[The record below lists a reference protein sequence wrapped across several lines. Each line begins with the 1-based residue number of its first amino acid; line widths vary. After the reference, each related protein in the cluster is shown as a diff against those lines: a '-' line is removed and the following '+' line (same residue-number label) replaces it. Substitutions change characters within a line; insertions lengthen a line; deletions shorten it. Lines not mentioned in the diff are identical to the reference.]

1 MKSINH
7 NIRKIFVTGVILT
20 TTIFFNTC
28 ANMANYGSNKLSD
41 AARDKI
47 ENFQVLPDHNYY
59 YTGSNVRQQAL
70 IAIHKSYTVS
80 EGIWKKVEPTSKDL
94 KYMVGEMQKSV
105 VEPPYGYDI
114 LDPQG
119 KLIGIY
125 YSRWD
130 LWPVKMEGGNKVTIY
145 APDKKESARG
155 D

>member
-20 TTIFFNTC
+20 TTIFFYTC

-59 YTGSNVRQQAL
+59 YTGSNVRPQAL

-80 EGIWKKVEPTSKDL
+80 EGIWKKV
-94 KYMVGEMQKSV
+94 
-105 VEPPYGYDI
+105 
-114 LDPQG
+114 
-119 KLIGIY
+119 
-125 YSRWD
+125 
-130 LWPVKMEGGNKVTIY
+130 
-145 APDKKESARG
+145 
-155 D
+155 